1 MSEDIPGEFEQVIAR
16 ARDFIV
22 DTPGMKVTPE
32 SMAIPPE
39 ARTRF
44 YQLVEQAQD
53 ALLSELGAGEVE
65 RAQAAASRLAK
76 VRDGIVAAS
85 DLEQLRLPQAVQTYV
100 DDAHASLR
108 KPLFGVVMDVLSG
121 AGSVEAV
128 RSVAGSLLARH
139 AATMYRCA
147 VELEAYLG
155 IVSALHPVRFWE
167 VFSPDTLEMRAMPTG
182 SMTIGAQVTS
192 PERRMPEALFQTADG
207 RLFAMKT
214 ELARELD
221 FYGAKIKRR
230 RDMSLGGNT
239 VDQVAHRV
247 LLLYRVASIDAV
259 PLLADRDHLKVL
271 ASDLMVEA
279 VMPGDM
285 QPGLACAMFLERLE
299 TMHSKRPVQML
310 LVDGAAAAPA
320 EAEGDPRLELC
331 QWRRLD
337 ADGQVARQVAALLD
351 EPQQAG
357 ETK

>member
-1 MSEDIPGEFEQVIAR
+1 MSEEISGGLEQAIAR
-16 ARDFIV
+16 ARGFIA
-22 DTPGMKVTPE
+22 DTPGMKAEPE
-32 SMAIPPE
+32 SMSVPPE
-39 ARTRF
+39 AREAF
-44 YQLVEQAQD
+44 YQLVERAQD
-53 ALLSELGAGEVE
+53 ALLDELGQGGVA
-65 RAQAAASRLAK
+65 RAQTAAAGLAQ

-85 DLEQLRLPQAVQTYV
+85 DLTSLNLPQAVETYL
-100 DDAHASLR
+100 DDARASLR

-121 AGSVEAV
+121 AGSVEAA
-128 RSVAGSLLARH
+128 RDVAAPLLARH

-147 VELEAYLG
+147 IELQAYLG
-155 IVSALHPVRFWE
+155 IVAALRPVRFWE
-167 VFSPDTLEMRAMPTG
+167 VFSPDTLEMSAMPTG

-192 PERRMPEALFQTADG
+192 PERRMPEALFETADG

-247 LLLYRVASIDAV
+247 LLLYRAQSIDEV

-271 ASDLMVEA
+271 ASDLMGEA

-285 QPGLACAMFLERLE
+285 QPGLACAMFLERME
-299 TMHSKRPVQML
+299 TMRSKNPVQML
-310 LVDGAAAAPA
+310 LVDGASAAPA

-331 QWRRLD
+331 EWRDLD
-337 ADGQVARQVAALLD
+337 ADGRTVRQVAALLD
-351 EPQQAG
+351 APQQAG

>member
-1 MSEDIPGEFEQVIAR
+1 MAEDISEGFEDIVSR
-16 ARDFIV
+16 AREFIC
-22 DTPGMKVTPE
+22 DTPGMKVKPE
-32 SMAIPPE
+32 SMAIPSE
-39 ARTRF
+39 ARVRF
-44 YQLVEQAQD
+44 YQMVEAAQD
-53 ALLSELGAGEVE
+53 ALLDELAAGEVE
-65 RAQAAASRLAK
+65 RAQQAAAGLAK

-100 DDAHASLR
+100 DDARASLR

-121 AGSVEAV
+121 AGSVEAA
-128 RSVAGSLLARH
+128 RDVAGSLLARH
-139 AATMYRCA
+139 AATMYRCT

-155 IVSALHPVRFWE
+155 IVSVLRPVRFWE

-337 ADGQVARQVAALLD
+337 VGGQVAQQVAALLD
-351 EPQQAG
+351 EPQGRVEA
-357 ETK
+357 K